1 MRSRCW
7 LFTVNNYDKLAPELV
22 SDVKRKLS
30 TAKYWVIGEEIAPST
45 GTPHWQGFVWF
56 HNVVRLATLK
66 AILEGVPADLRV
78 GDDKADCMADYCKK
92 DGKFEEWGVKPISQ
106 KRKAESGG
114 EATKA
119 KYRKLDQWAAA
130 GKFKEIR
137 EEYPSEWIRCHKTFK
152 AIRMESFNTKETLD
166 GELQHEWLW
175 GDSGDGKSSMA
186 RRENPDYYSKDVDH
200 DSERWWDMY
209 EGEPVILIEDLS
221 PYNIKMTDSLKKW
234 SDRYAFKAQ
243 VKGAYMQIRPK
254 KIVVTSQYTIDEIW
268 QDEKTREALHR
279 RFKEIKVDR
288 FEQEMIRRRER
299 ERKEAEEKMEKEIDL
314 DEEL

>member
-1 MRSRCW
+1 M
-7 LFTVNNYDKLAPELV
+7 

-30 TAKYWVIGEEIAPST
+30 TAKYWVIGQEIAPST
-45 GTPHWQGFVWF
+45 GTPHWHGFIWF
-56 HNVVRLATLK
+56 HNVVRISTLK
-66 AILEGVPADLRV
+66 AILEGVPADLRI
-78 GDDKADCMADYCKK
+78 GDEKAHAMAAYCKK
-92 DGKFEEWGVKPISQ
+92 DGKFEEWGCPPVDY
-106 KRKAESGG
+106 KRKAEVSASGG

-119 KYRKLDQWAAA
+119 KYRKLDQMAMD

-137 EEYPSEWIRCHKTFK
+137 EEYPSEWLRMHKTLR
-152 AIRMESFNTKETLD
+152 AIRMESFNTKEILD
-166 GELQHEWLW
+166 GELEHEWLH
-175 GDSGDGKSSMA
+175 GESGDGKSSLA
-186 RRENPDYYSKDVDH
+186 RRANPEHYTKDVDH

-234 SDRYAFKAQ
+234 SDRYPFKAQ

-288 FEQEMIRRRER
+288 FEQEMIRRRIQEAKER
-299 ERKEAEEKMEKEIDL
+299 EREEEKQEIDL